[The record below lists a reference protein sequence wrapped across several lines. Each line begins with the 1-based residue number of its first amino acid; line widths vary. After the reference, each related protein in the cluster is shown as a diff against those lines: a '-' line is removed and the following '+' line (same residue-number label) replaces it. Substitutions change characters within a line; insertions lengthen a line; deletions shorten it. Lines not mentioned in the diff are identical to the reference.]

1 MLSEMKILLSK
12 IKDLGE
18 TDVILN
24 IKLMREGNGGGTL
37 MQSQYVE
44 KVLRRFRFSVYK
56 HASTP
61 YALGALLKKN
71 RRIAR
76 D

>member
-1 MLSEMKILLSK
+1 MV
-12 IKDLGE
+12 G
-18 TDVILN
+18 V
-24 IKLMREGNGGGTL
+24 TL

-56 HASTP
+56 HPSTP

-71 RRIAR
+71 
-76 D
+76 